1 MAADAE
7 LKRRIDTVI
16 KDNLVLNRDYDLK
29 PEHKL
34 FEDLGADDLD
44 EFEVVMGLAEEFGLS
59 IPEEDMS
66 NLKTVQNIYD
76 YIDKRYNG

>member
-1 MAADAE
+1 MAADSE

-16 KDNLVLNRDYDLK
+16 KDNLVLGRDYDLK

-34 FEDLGADDLD
+34 IEDLGADDLD
-44 EFEVVMGLAEEFGLS
+44 EIEVLMGLEEEFGFA
-59 IPEEDMS
+59 IPEEDMP
-66 NLKTVQNIYD
+66 NLKTVRGIYD